1 MHPKLRAD
9 ERFKMVIKTFV
20 NGDNVQ
26 REKLVKSCP
35 QLPTLNRITPTQ
47 KE

>member
-1 MHPKLRAD
+1 MNDKMYPKLRAD

-26 REKLVKSCP
+26 R
-35 QLPTLNRITPTQ
+35 
-47 KE
+47 